1 MSTLNVRTVLCSAP
15 VMTRLESTAVPQAD
29 DLDKVRIVVDA
40 IAKGVTD
47 AIALA
52 EHTGFSLRHVEYRL
66 RAARSLGLVAT
77 AASTM
82 GAELTAEGRTLLAT
96 GRGSEEERLVY
107 RTALA
112 HCLAVE
118 ALAPD
123 LFDLTPPSRDE
134 LASRIVASTA
144 MAESTA
150 LRRASTLL
158 SWRRRLA
165 SRQLDLF
172 GGV

>member
-1 MSTLNVRTVLCSAP
+1 MVDA

-29 DLDKVRIVVDA
+29 DLDKVRAVVTAVGD
-40 IAKGVTD
+40 GVID
-47 AIALA
+47 PVAMAA
-52 EHTGFSLRHVEYRL
+52 HTGYSLRHVEYRL
-66 RAARSLGLVAT
+66 RAARSLGMVD
-77 AASTM
+77 
-82 GAELTAEGRTLLAT
+82 GAEVTAEGRTLLAT
-96 GRGSEEERLVY
+96 ARGSEEERLVY

-112 HCLAVE
+112 RCIAFE
-118 ALAPD
+118 TLAPD
-123 LFDLTPPSRDE
+123 LFDRTPPSRDE

-150 LRRASTLL
+150 RRRASTLL
-158 SWRRRLA
+158 AWRRRLA